1 MSGIGMNEH
10 DDDQKRIRGYLLGQL
25 TDDERQVIEERI
37 FTDPAFL
44 ADVQMAEEEL
54 LEDYVFKILSPDEAE
69 KFASRLLVSPD
80 QIRRLETTTA
90 LKQYA
95 EEAAKK
101 AFFRSGWWLAI
112 AATLII
118 AVGIGVWIRR
128 GTSLERTVAALNVG
142 GESSETQSDFRVE
155 LPDLRFRSEPGEN
168 VVHERVTI
176 PTQTSVIQLRLPVE
190 SAAYLS
196 YEITLIREPDST
208 LFTLSDRQ
216 PINSGN
222 RKMLIV
228 RVPADALTPG
238 EYRLAL
244 KGTTADGRV
253 DDLGSY
259 VSTFEES
266 APQ

>member
-1 MSGIGMNEH
+1 MSGMGMNEH

-25 TDDERQVIEERI
+25 SDDERQVIEERI

-44 ADVQMAEEEL
+44 ADVQMIEEEL
-54 LEDYVFKILSPDEAE
+54 LEDYVFKILPPDEAE
-69 KFASRLLVSPD
+69 KFANRLLVSPD
-80 QIRRLETTTA
+80 QKRRLETTTA
-90 LKQYA
+90 LKEFSDA
-95 EEAAKK
+95 AAKK
-101 AFFRSGWWLAI
+101 AFFRTGWGLAI

-118 AVGIGVWIRR
+118 AVGIGIWIRR
-128 GTSLERTVAALNVG
+128 ATSLERTVAALNVG

-155 LPDLRFRSEPGEN
+155 LSDLRFRSEPGQD
-168 VVHERVTI
+168 VVEERVTI
-176 PTQTSVIQLRLPVE
+176 PAQTSVVQLRLPVD
-190 SAAYLS
+190 SAAYRA
-196 YEITLIREPDST
+196 YEVTLIREPDSP

-216 PINSGN
+216 PIDSAN

-228 RVPADALTPG
+228 RVPADVLTPG

-244 KGTTADGRV
+244 KGMTADGRV

>member
-10 DDDQKRIRGYLLGQL
+10 EDDQKRIRGYLLGQL
-25 TDDERQVIEERI
+25 SDDERQLIEERI

-44 ADVQMAEEEL
+44 ADVQMVEEEL
-54 LEDYVFKILSPDEAE
+54 LEDYVFKILPPDEAE
-69 KFASRLLVSPD
+69 KFANRLLVSPE
-80 QIRRLETTTA
+80 QKRRLETTSA

-95 EEAAKK
+95 EDAAKK
-101 AFFRSGWWLAI
+101 TFFLSGWGLAI
-112 AATLII
+112 AATLIL
-118 AVGIGVWIRR
+118 AVGIGIWIRR
-128 GTSLERTVAALNVG
+128 ASSLERTVAALNVG

-168 VVHERVTI
+168 VVEERVTV
-176 PTQTSVIQLRLPVE
+176 PQQTNVVQLRLPVDG
-190 SAAYLS
+190 AAYRS

-216 PINSGN
+216 PIDSEN

-228 RVPADALTPG
+228 RVPASALTSG

-244 KGTTADGRV
+244 KGTRADGRV

-259 VSTFEES
+259 VSTFDS
-266 APQ
+266 APPQ

>member
-25 TDDERQVIEERI
+25 SDDERQVIEERI

-54 LEDYVFKILSPDEAE
+54 LEDYVFKILPPDEAE
-69 KFASRLLVSPD
+69 RFANRLLVSPD
-80 QIRRLETTTA
+80 QRRRLETTTA
-90 LKQYA
+90 LKQYS
-95 EEAAKK
+95 EAAKK
-101 AFFRSGWWLAI
+101 TFFRSGWGLAI
-112 AATLII
+112 AATLIL

-128 GTSLERTVAALNVG
+128 ASSLDRTVAALNVG

-155 LPDLRFRSEPGEN
+155 LPDLRFRSQPGEN
-168 VVHERVTI
+168 VVEEPVTV
-176 PTQTSVIQLRLPVE
+176 PRQTNVVQLRLPVD

-196 YEITLIREPDST
+196 YEVTLIREPDST
-208 LFTLSDRQ
+208 LFTLSHRQ
-216 PINSGN
+216 PVNSGN

-259 VSTFEES
+259 VSTFEQS